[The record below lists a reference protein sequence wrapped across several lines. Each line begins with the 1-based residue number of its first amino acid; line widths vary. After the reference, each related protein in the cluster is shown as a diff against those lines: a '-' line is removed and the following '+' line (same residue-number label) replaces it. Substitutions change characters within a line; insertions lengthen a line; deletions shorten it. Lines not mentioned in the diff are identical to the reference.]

1 MSRDLSRWMPWVKT
15 LSDRIIITR
24 ETLKKNLDSGKGQE
38 YLICARYDEK
48 RMTQVH
54 LERESSRNILGNI
67 YIGRVVNIVENLQA
81 AFIEI
86 EKGFA
91 CFYSLTDLKNPVF
104 TKKNGK
110 KPLCIGDE
118 LLVEVTKERIKTKP
132 PMVSTNLNFP
142 GKYLVL
148 TTENQMLGT
157 SRKLQAEDR
166 NRLKQLLEPHVS
178 SEEFGVVI
186 RTNARD
192 AGEEEILAELEALKK
207 ARRELLERA
216 RHLTAFSLL
225 RASVPYYLSF
235 IQGLQLTQVEKITT
249 DIPEVYEELALYF
262 REYEKQELQ
271 KLYLYE
277 DSMVSLS
284 ALYSLKH
291 ELDRAMAKKVWLP
304 SGGYL
309 VIEPTEALTVIDV
322 NSGKDIRK
330 KSKEELIFSIN
341 MEAAQEIGRQL
352 MLRNISGICVV
363 DFIDMKRKEHQEKLL
378 SSLRKIL
385 KMDKNPAT
393 LVDITRLGLV
403 ELTRKRVEKSL
414 REQLEGDEP
423 HEK

>member
-1 MSRDLSRWMPWVKT
+1 MSRDLSRWMPWVRT

-24 ETLKKNLDSGKGQE
+24 ETLKNGLKSPNKQE

-54 LERESSRNILGNI
+54 LEQESAKNILGNI

-91 CFYSLTDLKNPVF
+91 CFYSLKDLKNPIF

-148 TTENQMLGT
+148 TTENQVLGI
-157 SRKLQAEDR
+157 SRKLQKEDR
-166 NRLKQLLEPHVS
+166 DRLKKLIEPQLV

-186 RTNARD
+186 RTNASL
-192 AGEEEILAELEALKK
+192 AKEEEILAELEALKTIH
-207 ARRELLERA
+207 RELLERS

-225 RASVPYYLSF
+225 RTAEPYYLSF
-235 IQGLQLTQVEKITT
+235 IRGLQLSQVEKITT
-249 DIPEVYEELALYF
+249 DIPEVYEALEVYF
-262 REYEKQELQ
+262 REHEKHEIQ
-271 KLYLYE
+271 KIHLYE

-291 ELDRAMAKKVWLP
+291 ELERALEKKVWLP

-322 NSGKDIRK
+322 NSGKDLRK
-330 KSKEELIFSIN
+330 KSKEEMIFSIN
-341 MEAAQEIGRQL
+341 MEAAEEIGRQL

-363 DFIDMKRKEHQEKLL
+363 DFIDMKEKEHQEKLL
-378 SSLRKIL
+378 SALRKIL

>member
-1 MSRDLSRWMPWVKT
+1 MAE
-15 LSDRIIITR
+15 RIIITR
-24 ETLKKNLDSGKGQE
+24 EILKKEKNQQE
-38 YLICARYDEK
+38 YLICAKYDEK

-54 LERESSRNILGNI
+54 LEQESDKHILGNI
-67 YIGRVVNIVENLQA
+67 YIGRVVNLVENLQA

-91 CFYSLTDLKNPVF
+91 CFYPLSQLKNPFF
-104 TKKNGK
+104 TKKNGSR
-110 KPLCIGDE
+110 PLSIGDE
-118 LLVEVTKERIKTKP
+118 LLVEVIKERIKTKP

-142 GKYLVL
+142 GKYLAL
-148 TTENQMLGT
+148 TTGNQVLGI

-166 NRLKQLLEPHVS
+166 NRLKKLLEPHLS
-178 SEEFGVVI
+178 SEDFGVVI
-186 RTNARD
+186 RTKAKD
-192 AGEEEILAELEALKK
+192 AKEEEILAELEMLKK

-216 RHLTAFSLL
+216 KHLTAFSLL
-225 RASVPYYLSF
+225 RTAEPYYLSF
-235 IQGLQLTQVEKITT
+235 IRGLQLSQVEKITT
-249 DIPEVYEELALYF
+249 DIPQVHEALEAYF
-262 REYEKQELQ
+262 KECEPLEIQ
-271 KLYLYE
+271 KLHLYE

-291 ELDRAMAKKVWLP
+291 ELGCVLEKKVWLP

-322 NSGKDIRK
+322 NSGRDLRK
-330 KSKEELIFSIN
+330 KSKEEMIFATN
-341 MEAAQEIGRQL
+341 LEAAKEIGRQL
-352 MLRNISGICVV
+352 ILRNISGICVI
-363 DFIDMKRKEHQEKLL
+363 DFIDMESKEHQEKLL
-378 SSLRKIL
+378 YTLRMEIKKDKI
-385 KMDKNPAT
+385 PTT